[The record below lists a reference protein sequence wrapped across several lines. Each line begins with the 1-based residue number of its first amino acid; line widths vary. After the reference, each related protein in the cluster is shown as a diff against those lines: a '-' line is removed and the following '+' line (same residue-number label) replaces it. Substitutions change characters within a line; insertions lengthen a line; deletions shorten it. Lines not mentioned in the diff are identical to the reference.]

1 MKTTQLIA
9 TLIAA
14 ATLPLTTVP
23 AEETGQPET
32 TDQKQEQSSET
43 MGTKGVMMSNWKDQ
57 DAELDKLV
65 AEMNSAPAD
74 KKLDAVAAVLTKLV
88 EQRKAMH
95 EHMRKMMSAN
105 EKEGMGM
112 CRMMMDMD
120 KESDRDAEHAL
131 HH

>member
-1 MKTTQLIA
+1 MKTTHLLA
-9 TLIAA
+9 TLIA
-14 ATLPLTTVP
+14 ATLPLTAIP
-23 AEETGQPET
+23 AEDTGET
-32 TDQKQEQSSET
+32 TDQKQEQSSDT
-43 MGTKGVMMSNWKDQ
+43 MGMKGKMMSNWKDQ

-74 KKLDAVAAVLTKLV
+74 KKLDVVAAVLTKLV

-95 EHMRKMMSAN
+95 EHMQKMMSAN

-112 CRMMMDMD
+112 CRMMMGMD
-120 KESDRDAEHAL
+120 KEGGHSQ

>member
-1 MKTTQLIA
+1 MKTTHLLA
-9 TLIAA
+9 TLIA
-14 ATLPLTTVP
+14 ATLPLTAIP
-23 AEETGQPET
+23 AEDTGET
-32 TDQKQEQSSET
+32 TDQKQEQSSDT
-43 MGTKGVMMSNWKDQ
+43 MGMKGKMMSNWKDQ
-57 DAELDKLV
+57 DAEVDKLV

-95 EHMRKMMSAN
+95 EHMQKMMSAN

-112 CRMMMDMD
+112 CRMMMGMD
-120 KESDRDAEHAL
+120 KEGDHSQ